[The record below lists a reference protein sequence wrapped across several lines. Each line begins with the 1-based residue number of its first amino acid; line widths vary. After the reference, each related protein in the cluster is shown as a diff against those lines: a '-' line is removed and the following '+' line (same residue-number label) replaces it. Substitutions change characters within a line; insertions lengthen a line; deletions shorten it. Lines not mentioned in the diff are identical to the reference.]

1 MLINKDK
8 EEVPIVPKHLTNKK
22 CELYHDS
29 VSAGHLG
36 YEKTFIS
43 IQKKF
48 YWPMMKSEIYDF
60 CSSCDTCQKQ
70 KPKNYSNTAP
80 LVSIQV
86 VNPSELI
93 GIDVAVPLK
102 RTKHGIL

>member
-1 MLINKDK
+1 MTKADACKIDWKELKIYEFWKKNKEYLVVKNDVLMLISKDK
-8 EEVPIVPKHLTNKK
+8 VEVPIVPKHLTNKI

-48 YWPMMKSEIYDF
+48 YNLHLQFNSFIIFK
-60 CSSCDTCQKQ
+60 K
-70 KPKNYSNTAP
+70 K
-80 LVSIQV
+80 IQ
-86 VNPSELI
+86 
-93 GIDVAVPLK
+93 
-102 RTKHGIL
+102 